1 MSIHGSCFCG
11 QITYEVTAPLE
22 NARFCHCSRCRKV
35 FGGPS
40 SAYAEVRAGSFSW
53 RSGEENL
60 KRYNADAEWGL
71 VFCDTCGSALAG
83 MLANE
88 VHGVTLGTVDGDPG
102 VEIGMHIYV
111 ASKAP
116 WDHIGGDAPQFFAG
130 PTDANAT

>member
-1 MSIHGSCFCG
+1 
-11 QITYEVTAPLE
+11 
-22 NARFCHCSRCRKV
+22 
-35 FGGPS
+35 
-40 SAYAEVRAGSFSW
+40 
-53 RSGEENL
+53 
-60 KRYNADAEWGL
+60 
-71 VFCDTCGSALAG
+71 